1 LEGNKRFFAHHTE
14 LQQTPSS
21 TNMFNLGVNKTLGPR
36 AFLVFQRVVRYN
48 NQFTILAALV
58 AGLSLAVLSFGEFH
72 PSTGSFARGAEG
84 LLCSSSITAVVS
96 VTLAIM
102 LLFRFESY
110 ETATRKDLAIA
121 WLPLVLLDLSIL
133 EFLIGLVLWYSSKNE
148 WERSIAM
155 AVQTVVLLGVT
166 IGVAIGMWQSMSRL
180 GGLGAD
186 ENLIKQRK

>member
-1 LEGNKRFFAHHTE
+1 
-14 LQQTPSS
+14 
-21 TNMFNLGVNKTLGPR
+21 MFNLGVNKTLGPR

>member
-1 LEGNKRFFAHHTE
+1 
-14 LQQTPSS
+14 
-21 TNMFNLGVNKTLGPR
+21 MFNLGVNKTLGPR

-72 PSTGSFARGAEG
+72 PSTSSFARGAEG

-155 AVQTVVLLGVT
+155 AVQTVVLLGAT